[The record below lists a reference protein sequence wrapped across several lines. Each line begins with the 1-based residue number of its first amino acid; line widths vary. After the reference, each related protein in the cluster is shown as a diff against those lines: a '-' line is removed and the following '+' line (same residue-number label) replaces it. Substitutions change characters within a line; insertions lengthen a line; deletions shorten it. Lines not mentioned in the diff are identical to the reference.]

1 MWVAVTITCG
11 VATNCIFLEY
21 ANELF
26 TDVPFL
32 VGVLASLYGWDLL
45 KRADDSR
52 SRIKAMAAIVP
63 GLLIA
68 ASMRPT
74 FWILAAAW
82 IAACV
87 WGILFGRRKF
97 HAICLFALLAVWA
110 LLIAVDPRFKG
121 FHPLSGG
128 YESEAI
134 DLIPQASARFSAQI
148 YHILH
153 DQFPAGVFG
162 QAMSPVGILSSLL
175 VIGSTLLLVRRH
187 AMWVLMVL
195 GTLAAT
201 MIVSSEPRYYL
212 MVLPM
217 LLLGWLALLCAIAR
231 RTSQKWGEI
240 ILVLGLSI
248 VTLNNLSASI
258 GFFIEQH
265 RSDFITHYKKG
276 GYLDEL
282 QMCEAI
288 RQHVQPGQRVL
299 GPSGPI
305 MSILTGVHVYV
316 QREIMPRGQSVHSP
330 EQVAAIHFDYV
341 VSPGRIYHEKD
352 PLIARMFRVHLISPI
367 RLIASTPAGWH
378 LSTIQVTIPPTDWR
392 KLPTGWRPPPTTK
405 PVRRHATTRPR
416 RRRKHRPATRPSS
429 QPTTLRAMT
438 TMLSPI
444 LLAASGPELS
454 AVLVYGDSF
463 LMRDAAAATS
473 GCGEPLLIVHFFI
486 AKYAAA
492 AGRAS
497 PSFLIPSTM

>member
-1 MWVAVTITCG
+1 V
-11 VATNCIFLEY
+11 
-21 ANELF
+21 
-26 TDVPFL
+26 
-32 VGVLASLYGWDLL
+32 
-45 KRADDSR
+45 
-52 SRIKAMAAIVP
+52 
-63 GLLIA
+63 LIA
-68 ASMRPT
+68 
-74 FWILAAAW
+74 I
-82 IAACV
+82 
-87 WGILFGRRKF
+87 
-97 HAICLFALLAVWA
+97 
-110 LLIAVDPRFKG
+110 DPRFKG

-134 DLIPQASARFSAQI
+134 DMIPQASSRFTTQL

-175 VIGSTLLLVRRH
+175 VIGSTLLLLRRH
-187 AMWVLMVL
+187 AMWVLMVF

-212 MVLPM
+212 MVLPT
-217 LLLGWLALLCAIAR
+217 LLLGWLALLCTIAR
-231 RTSQKWGEI
+231 RTSRLWGEI
-240 ILVLGLSI
+240 ILVVGLSI

-265 RSDFITHYKKG
+265 RSDFISHYKKG
-276 GYLDEL
+276 GYVAEL

-288 RQHVQPGQRVL
+288 RQHVQPDQRVL

-305 MSILTGVHVYV
+305 MSILTGVHVYT
-316 QREIMPRGQSVHSP
+316 QREIMPRGQNVHSM
-330 EQVAAIHFDYV
+330 ELVAATHLDYV
-341 VSPGRIYHEKD
+341 VSPGGIYHEKD
-352 PLIARMFRVHLISPI
+352 PLIARMFRVHLITPI
-367 RLIASTPAGWH
+367 KTIATTPAGWH
-378 LSTIQVTIPPTDWR
+378 LSTIQVTVPPTDWR
-392 KLPTGWRPPPTTK
+392 KLPKGWRPPATTR
-405 PVRRHATTRPR
+405 PARRHATTRPR
-416 RRRKHRPATRPSS
+416 RRKRRPATVPMTQPST

-438 TMLSPI
+438 TMLSPV

-473 GCGEPLLIVHFFI
+473 GCGDPFEIVNFFM

-497 PSFLIPSTM
+497 PSFLIASIR